1 VFSGVFIV
9 MQSELVQR
17 VRLSAAR
24 VRPEQIGAEI
34 ELLPP
39 HASSRRYARVPGQGV
54 RPSEVVMLM
63 PPPGA
68 PADEGGVV
76 AKPLPVSNDPFVVCQ
91 RWLSGL
97 GIRVPG
103 ILALDDEGDCMWLED
118 CGHEDFDQW
127 LQRTRTPHV
136 EGYQLPL
143 GVLAQLQTMSQ
154 QRPVPALVASRV
166 FDRPMLAWELE
177 HYMEWRLQ
185 VQLGLSLPERARQA
199 FAEAFARLVEDVAA
213 IPLAPMHRDFQS
225 HNLMVS
231 ESGEMIVLDFQDA
244 MMGPIVYDAVAL
256 LRDSYVEIAGPDLDV
271 LVRQACAAIAAT
283 GAADGASVERV
294 ERWFHLQTLQRKL
307 KDSGRFVFI
316 DRVKHNPSFLRWIDG
331 SLRYV
336 VDSARRLPDYADLL
350 DLLCEWDP
358 VIREAVNAEVA

>member
-24 VRPEQIGAEI
+24 VRPEQIGAQI

-199 FAEAFARLVEDVAA
+199 GHGLPRRCQIRGEGQVQRRPDPAPQLCLHRLAGQGQQIDPLHHPRAER
-213 IPLAPMHRDFQS
+213 
-225 HNLMVS
+225 
-231 ESGEMIVLDFQDA
+231 
-244 MMGPIVYDAVAL
+244 
-256 LRDSYVEIAGPDLDV
+256 
-271 LVRQACAAIAAT
+271 
-283 GAADGASVERV
+283 GAKPE
-294 ERWFHLQTLQRKL
+294 
-307 KDSGRFVFI
+307 
-316 DRVKHNPSFLRWIDG
+316 
-331 SLRYV
+331 
-336 VDSARRLPDYADLL
+336 ARRG
-350 DLLCEWDP
+350 
-358 VIREAVNAEVA
+358 AEQRPHRRDGGSQPGR